1 MIKKTIFF
9 FLVFKSILLY
19 SSNPLPKDSLT
30 GNFDLGLNFTK
41 NTEST
46 FQFNNISLLKYQK
59 GKSSLSF
66 KNNIAFISKTGE
78 SELLNK
84 GMQDF
89 KYALN
94 LKKID
99 INLTLNH
106 TYDISRSIKH
116 RYGTGLGI
124 TYNLTDEDDKKIRF
138 GISAIREKNIPLK
151 GEEKLQNRMSGNF
164 DLLFKLNKHV
174 SLTTSNLYQPN
185 IEATG
190 DFRWQTN
197 LSLRISLYSHF
208 ALSINSIFNYDS
220 FPEKEIPETDY
231 QLINSI
237 SYTF

>member
-9 FLVFKSILLY
+9 FLVFKSTFLY
-19 SSNPLPKDSLT
+19 SSNPLANDSLT

-59 GKSSLSF
+59 GKSSLSL

-99 INLTLNH
+99 INFTLNN
-106 TYDISRSIKH
+106 T
-116 RYGTGLGI
+116 
-124 TYNLTDEDDKKIRF
+124 
-138 GISAIREKNIPLK
+138 
-151 GEEKLQNRMSGNF
+151 
-164 DLLFKLNKHV
+164 
-174 SLTTSNLYQPN
+174 
-185 IEATG
+185 
-190 DFRWQTN
+190 
-197 LSLRISLYSHF
+197 
-208 ALSINSIFNYDS
+208 
-220 FPEKEIPETDY
+220 
-231 QLINSI
+231 
-237 SYTF
+237 

>member
-19 SSNPLPKDSLT
+19 SSNPLSKNHLT

-59 GKSSLSF
+59 EKSSISLG
-66 KNNIAFISKTGE
+66 NNIAFISKTGE

-106 TYDISRSIKH
+106 VYDISRSIKH
-116 RYGTGLGI
+116 RYGTGLGL
-124 TYNLTDEDDKKIRF
+124 TYNLTDKDGPRVV
-138 GISAIREKNIPLK
+138 STPPL
-151 GEEKLQNRMSGNF
+151 RRNF
-164 DLLFKLNKHV
+164 
-174 SLTTSNLYQPN
+174 
-185 IEATG
+185 
-190 DFRWQTN
+190 QTEFV
-197 LSLRISLYSHF
+197 YEF
-208 ALSINSIFNYDS
+208 
-220 FPEKEIPETDY
+220 
-231 QLINSI
+231 
-237 SYTF
+237 

>member
-1 MIKKTIFF
+1 MIKKTILF
-9 FLVFKSILLY
+9 FLVLKSIFLY

-84 GMQDF
+84 GMQNF

-99 INLTLNH
+99 INFTLNH
-106 TYDISRSIKH
+106 IYDISRSIKH
-116 RYGTGLGI
+116 RYGTGLGL
-124 TYNLTDEDDKKIRF
+124 TYNLTDKEDKKIGF
-138 GISAIREKNIPLK
+138 GISAIREKDIPLK

-185 IEATG
+185 IEAIG

-197 LSLRISLYSHF
+197 LALRISLYSHF
-208 ALSINSIFNYDS
+208 LLNINSVFNYDS
-220 FPEKEIPETDY
+220 FPEKGIPETDY

>member
-19 SSNPLPKDSLT
+19 SSNPLSKDHLT

-59 GKSSLSF
+59 EKSSISLG
-66 KNNIAFISKTGE
+66 NNIAFISKTGE

-84 GMQDF
+84 GMQDLR
-89 KYALN
+89 YALN

-99 INLTLNH
+99 INFTLNH
-106 TYDISRSIKH
+106 VYDISRSIKH
-116 RYGTGLGI
+116 RYGTGLGL
-124 TYNLTDEDDKKIRF
+124 TYNLTDEDDKKIGF

-151 GEEKLQNRMSGNF
+151 GEEKLQNRMSGSF
-164 DLLFKLNKHV
+164 DLLLKLNTHV
-174 SLTTSNLYQPN
+174 NLTTSNLYQPN
-185 IEATG
+185 IKNVG

-220 FPEKEIPETDY
+220 FPEEGIPEIDY

>member
-1 MIKKTIFF
+1 MIRKTIFF
-9 FLVFKSILLY
+9 FLVLKSIFLY

-41 NTEST
+41 NTDST
-46 FQFNNISLLKYQK
+46 FQFNNISLLKYQR
-59 GKSSLSF
+59 GKSSLRF

-94 LKKID
+94 LRKID
-99 INLTLNH
+99 INFTLNH
-106 TYDISRSIKH
+106 MYDISRSIKH

-124 TYNLTDEDDKKIRF
+124 NYNLTDKDNKKIGF
-138 GISAIREKNIPLK
+138 GISAIKEKTIPLK
-151 GEEKLQNRMSGNF
+151 GEGKLQNRMSGNF
-164 DLLFKLNKHV
+164 DLLFKLNKNV
-174 SLTTSNLYQPN
+174 SLTSSNLYQPN
-185 IEATG
+185 IEAIG

-197 LSLRISLYSHF
+197 LSLRMSLYSHF
-208 ALSINSIFNYDS
+208 ALSINSLFNYDS
-220 FPEKEIPETDY
+220 FPEEGIPETDY
-231 QLINSI
+231 HLINSI

>member
-9 FLVFKSILLY
+9 FLVFKSLFLY

-46 FQFNNISLLKYQK
+46 FQFNNISLLKYQN

-66 KNNIAFISKTGE
+66 GNNIAFISKTGE

-99 INLTLNH
+99 INFTLNH
-106 TYDISRSIKH
+106 IYDISRSIKH

-124 TYNLTDEDDKKIRF
+124 TYNLTDKDDKKIGF
-138 GISAIREKNIPLK
+138 GVSAIREKNK
-151 GEEKLQNRMSGNF
+151 SDK
-164 DLLFKLNKHV
+164 NKNK
-174 SLTTSNLYQPN
+174 T
-185 IEATG
+185 
-190 DFRWQTN
+190 
-197 LSLRISLYSHF
+197 
-208 ALSINSIFNYDS
+208 
-220 FPEKEIPETDY
+220 ETVE
-231 QLINSI
+231 
-237 SYTF
+237 SY